1 MRRRRASQH
10 GKGLRDSLRSLTAL
24 AVLLATAPPASAQE
38 QVKIGIGFGLA
49 FLPTY
54 ICEDLKLVEKYAK
67 AAHLDVKANYL
78 RYLGS
83 GPMEEAIDSGAVDI
97 GPFGT
102 APLLAAWEQGK
113 GTPKQIVAVSGL
125 TTMPLALV
133 SNQPD
138 VEKFADLGP
147 ADRIAMP
154 SATAPQVFLLE
165 MQSEKVFRQYDR
177 LEKQVI
183 ALSPSASVNSL
194 VARDGAVTAS
204 FLSPPYTQLA
214 LRDAQVH
221 RVLNS
226 ADVNGKTSFL
236 VLGARR
242 SYVEAHP
249 QIPDVIDKA
258 VEEAA
263 RLIRDDPRRATQI
276 YLTHEPSKALSGPAI
291 EAVLREIKD
300 DFGSAVY
307 GVQAFADFM
316 GRHGEL
322 KTPPQSWKDI
332 VAPALLNSPST

>member
-1 MRRRRASQH
+1 MHR
-10 GKGLRDSLRSLTAL
+10 
-24 AVLLATAPPASAQE
+24 LLAALLALCATAVPASAQE
-38 QVKIGIGFGLA
+38 SVKIGIGFGLA

-67 AAHLDVKANYL
+67 AAHLDVKASYL
-78 RYLGS
+78 RYLGA
-83 GPMEEAIDSGAVDI
+83 GPMGEAIESGAIDM

-113 GTPKQIVAVSGL
+113 GTPQQIVAVAGI
-125 TTMPLALV
+125 TTMPLALM
-133 SNQPD
+133 SNQPN
-138 VEKFADLGP
+138 VATFADLGA

-154 SATAPQVFLLE
+154 SLAAPQMFFLE

-177 LEKQVI
+177 LQKQVI

-214 LRDAQVH
+214 QRDAQVH

-226 ADVNGKTSFL
+226 ADVNGKASFL
-236 VLGARR
+236 VMGAKR

-249 QIPDVIDKA
+249 QMSDVIDKA
-258 VEEAA
+258 MDEAA

-276 YLTHEPSKALSGPAI
+276 YLTHEPSMTLSGAAI

-300 DFGSAVY
+300 EFGSAIY

-322 KTPPQSWKDI
+322 KTPPRSWKDI